1 MWVLSIFS
9 LLLLMLLLLRFSGD
23 ASVLWGEEVVLEK
36 KGERCK
42 TSAALSIL
50 KFAVRNLRARVEFGV

>member
-1 MWVLSIFS
+1 MMRLYC
-9 LLLLMLLLLRFSGD
+9 G
-23 ASVLWGEEVVLEK
+23 GEEVVLEK